1 MQIKLLQKLVIKDFQ
16 YLMYYLKKIKEDIE
30 AYNDFCSNNKL
41 LLDKEEYIQKI
52 WKDNAINLYPYLY
65 TINNITTT
73 EFNGFLIYFI
83 QHALAVDINICEVK
97 KIFYEETNTFDN
109 NLDIF
114 YKIIM
119 GDKLILISLLSVM
132 QYYFI

>member
-1 MQIKLLQKLVIKDFQ
+1 
-16 YLMYYLKKIKEDIE
+16 MYYLKKIKEDIE
-30 AYNDFCSNNKL
+30 VYNDFCSNDRL
-41 LLDKEEYIQKI
+41 VLDKEEYIQKI
-52 WKDNAINLYPYLY
+52 WNDYAINLYPYLY

-83 QHALAVDINICEVK
+83 QHASAVDINVSK
-97 KIFYEETNTFDN
+97 VTKILHEEKNTFDN
-109 NLDIF
+109 NLEML